1 MNQDV
6 QSDIRELL
14 LGQDG
19 VPADH
24 GRDVDRFYAETVPAL
39 AERGLFGL
47 LIPQAYGGR
56 GYTVEQYVEAIE
68 EIAAHD
74 MMSAYSVNEH
84 STIGTLGLVQH
95 GSEQQKSELLPGLAS
110 GDVLAAFCL
119 TEPASGSDITSLG
132 TQAEQR
138 DGGYVLTGKKI
149 HISLAH
155 HARLFTVLA
164 QVKGPEGSAPKAAFL
179 VSRNTPGLSNGP
191 ENSSPP
197 GYLIPVAGS
206 VVLDGCEVADSD
218 VLGTV
223 GAGGRIFKQAL
234 ETARVGLAAA
244 YVGNGRDA
252 LSRTVGRVVERR
264 SFGQRVAD
272 HQMVQSKIADMHV
285 AVEAGRQLVRHA
297 ARVIDTEPESA
308 TAVCAAAKVF
318 VTEAAQRIG
327 ADAVQLFGGA
337 AFLVEPPVDWYL
349 RDAKMG
355 DILGGTSEVMRLLI
369 AKDVI
374 GKHTLA
380 VEAGV

>member
-1 MNQDV
+1 MRSDV
-6 QSDIRELL
+6 QGHIRALLTSD
-14 LGQDG
+14 GG

-24 GRDVDRFYAETVPAL
+24 GRDVDRFYADTVPAL
-39 AERGLFGL
+39 AKRGLFGM
-47 LIPQAYGGR
+47 LIPQAYGGC
-56 GYTVEQYVEAIE
+56 GYTVEQYVAAIE
-68 EIAAHD
+68 EVAAYD
-74 MMSAYSVNEH
+74 MMAAYSINEH
-84 STIGTLGLVQH
+84 STIGTLGLVQY
-95 GSEQQKSELLPGLAS
+95 GSAQQKSDLLPALAA
-110 GDVLAAFCL
+110 GEMLAAFCL
-119 TEPASGSDITSLG
+119 TEPASGSDITTLG
-132 TQAEQR
+132 THAEPR
-138 DGGYVLTGKKI
+138 ETGYVLNGKKI

-164 QVKGPEGSAPKAAFL
+164 QVTGPDGPGRKAAFL
-179 VSRNTPGLSNGP
+179 ISRDNPGLSNGP

-197 GYLIPVAGS
+197 GYLIPIAGS
-206 VVLDGCEVADSD
+206 VVLDGCAVEESD
-218 VLGTV
+218 VLGAV

-252 LSRTVGRVVERR
+252 LSRTVERVVERR

-272 HQMVQSKIADMHV
+272 HQMVQAKIADMHV

-374 GKHTLA
+374 GKQA
-380 VEAGV
+380 AAAEARA

>member
-1 MNQDV
+1 MSEDV
-6 QSDIRELL
+6 RTRIRELL
-14 LGQDG
+14 SGDGG

-39 AERGLFGL
+39 AKRGLFGL
-47 LIPQAYGGR
+47 LIPEAYGGH
-56 GYTVEQYVEAIE
+56 GYTVEQYVAAIE

-74 MMSAYSVNEH
+74 MMAAYSINEH
-84 STIGTLGLVQH
+84 STIGTLGLVQY
-95 GSEQQKSELLPGLAS
+95 GSEQQKAALLPALAA
-110 GDVLAAFCL
+110 GEVLAAFCL
-119 TEPASGSDITSLG
+119 TEPASGSDITTLG
-132 TQAEQR
+132 THATPCE
-138 DGGYVLTGKKI
+138 GGYLLNGKKI

-164 QVKGPEGSAPKAAFL
+164 QVTGSEGPARKAAFL
-179 VSRNTPGLSNGP
+179 ISRDNPGLSNGP

-197 GYLIPVAGS
+197 GYLIPIAGS
-206 VVLDGCEVADSD
+206 VVLDGCEVQDSD
-218 VLGTV
+218 VLGAV

-234 ETARVGLAAA
+234 ETARVGLAGA

-252 LSRTVGRVVERR
+252 LGRTVARVVERR

-272 HQMVQSKIADMHV
+272 HQMVQAKIADMHV
-285 AVEAGRQLVRHA
+285 SVEAGRQLVRHA
-297 ARVIDTEPESA
+297 ARVIDTEPEAA
-308 TAVCAAAKVF
+308 TAACAAAKVF

-374 GKHTLA
+374 GRHTVA
-380 VEAGV
+380 VEGRA